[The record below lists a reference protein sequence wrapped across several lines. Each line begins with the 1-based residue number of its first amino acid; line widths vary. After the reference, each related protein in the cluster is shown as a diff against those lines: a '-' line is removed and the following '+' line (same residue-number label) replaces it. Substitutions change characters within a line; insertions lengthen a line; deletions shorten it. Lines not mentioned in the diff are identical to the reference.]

1 MGGAFSMVLII
12 VLLVAFSNKVLN
24 TLNMLSITSTTTNE
38 NADDPEPLILST
50 SGTDRVQFMFGVE
63 IWHHNLNEGD
73 RYFDISLVNQNY
85 RYGEYTDKSKP
96 YTLEPCTREHWRGYP
111 AIQNKF
117 EELSMHFWLC
127 LPLNIDYE
135 IGGKYSSPVQNTIEV
150 SVNQCSNSSVDPANP
165 RYCASNELIDE
176 YFANNSQKIYFTI
189 YFVNPLINPDIA
201 EFRTF
206 YLEDSNYIIF
216 SKTGGEEAQIMMEDY
231 TITTDNSISPLSDYS
246 EVTGGIVG
254 KNAIKN
260 RYEVSADNPNYCTF
274 FIFKSPNSRQIERSY
289 VKLDEILS
297 YIGGLFGTLTM
308 CLFIVRIYNNYAF

>member
-24 TLNMLSITSTTTNE
+24 TLNMLSITSTTTNQ

-135 IGGKYSSPVQNTIEV
+135 IGGKYSSPVQNTI
-150 SVNQCSNSSVDPANP
+150 
-165 RYCASNELIDE
+165 
-176 YFANNSQKIYFTI
+176 
-189 YFVNPLINPDIA
+189 
-201 EFRTF
+201 
-206 YLEDSNYIIF
+206 
-216 SKTGGEEAQIMMEDY
+216 
-231 TITTDNSISPLSDYS
+231 
-246 EVTGGIVG
+246 
-254 KNAIKN
+254 
-260 RYEVSADNPNYCTF
+260 
-274 FIFKSPNSRQIERSY
+274 
-289 VKLDEILS
+289 
-297 YIGGLFGTLTM
+297 
-308 CLFIVRIYNNYAF
+308 